1 MRKRASASGLFWL
14 VITFSISTGLAAED
28 PDATRKAAGAG
39 TGESLTELNKKLTN
53 PVSDFWSIS
62 FQQNNFRVSTLP
74 GQADRWNSN
83 LNFQPMLP
91 VALTRNWNLVTRP
104 VIPLFD
110 SRPYPATVAGPPL
123 GTEVQKTTGLGDM
136 ALSVVLS
143 PNRSLCG
150 NWLLGVGP
158 TFVFPTATSV
168 HTGAGKWQ
176 AGPALL
182 FGYLSKR
189 WILASFTQ
197 NWTSFAGDGSRPDAN
212 SMNLQP
218 IAAWFFP
225 HGWSVGYSGNIL
237 ANWQAEPGQVWTVP
251 LGIGVG
257 KVVRV
262 GQMPVKIGLA
272 GQWMPV
278 HPDDFGQKWDIQLF
292 VAPIIPKLVKN
303 PLFD

>member
-1 MRKRASASGLFWL
+1 MRKRASASVLFWL
-14 VITFSISTGLAAED
+14 VIACLVSTRGAAAD
-28 PDATRKAAGAG
+28 PDATGQTAGAG
-39 TGESLTELNKKLTN
+39 NGESLTELNKKLTN
-53 PVSDFWSIS
+53 PASDFWSIS
-62 FQQNNFRVSTLP
+62 FQQNNFRVSTFP

-91 VALTRNWNLVTRP
+91 VALTRDWNLIPRP

-110 SRPYPATVAGPPL
+110 SRPYPEAVAGPPP
-123 GTEVQKTTGLGDM
+123 GMEVLKTTGLGDM

-150 NWLLGVGP
+150 NWLIGVGP

-176 AGPALL
+176 AGPAVL

-197 NWTSFAGDGSRPDAN
+197 NWTSFAGNGSRPDTN

-251 LGIGVG
+251 LGVSVG
-257 KVVRV
+257 KVVRA
-262 GQMPVKIGLA
+262 GRIPVKISLA
-272 GQWMPV
+272 GQWMAAR
-278 HPDDFGQKWDIQLF
+278 PDEFGQKWNIQF
-292 VAPIIPKLVKN
+292 YFTPIIPKLVKH
-303 PLFD
+303 PLFN